1 MAGHHLHKCHRWD
14 QLQLQSVIPEVGMPV
29 ATPTWASV
37 RSRSD
42 CNCGLWPQRL
52 AQQPLKH
59 PPSCEQ
65 AQVTAHTFL
74 EPMQPGTAKGP
85 TTQGQFPW
93 EITQPTS
100 SCSNFLQASA
110 TVVTTCTSQFCLLYP
125 ILSPGQLSK
134 WVLVS
139 CCIQLLL
146 SGWKRDAREQ
156 TEEGPKPKLRTKGFV
171 TKEEEGNLLT

>member
-1 MAGHHLHKCHRWD
+1 
-14 QLQLQSVIPEVGMPV
+14 MP
-29 ATPTWASV
+29 AAISAWASA
-37 RSRSD
+37 RSGAD
-42 CNCGLWPQRL
+42 CDCDLWPQRL

-93 EITQPTS
+93 EITQPS
-100 SCSNFLQASA
+100 SGCISLLQAS
-110 TVVTTCTSQFCLLYP
+110 TIVVKTCTSQFCLLYP
-125 ILSPGQLSK
+125 TLSLGQLSK
-134 WVLVS
+134 WALVS

-146 SGWKRDAREQ
+146 SGWETDAREQ

-171 TKEEEGNLLT
+171 TKRREFAYITAGATD